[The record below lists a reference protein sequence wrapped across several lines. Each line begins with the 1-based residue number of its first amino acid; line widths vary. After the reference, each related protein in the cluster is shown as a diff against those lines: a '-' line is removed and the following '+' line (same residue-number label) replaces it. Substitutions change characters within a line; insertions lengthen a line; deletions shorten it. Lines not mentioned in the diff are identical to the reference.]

1 MKIAFFGI
9 GIMGLPM
16 AKHILQAG
24 YNVNVWNRTSSR
36 VAPLTD
42 LGAVLCKTP
51 SEAAQDANII
61 ITMLLDGPTTDAV
74 LFNKDESGRS
84 PVEVMAKDAIVIVM
98 SSIAVDAAHR
108 QAFQIEAAGRR
119 YIDAPVSGGEK
130 GAIDGALTIMAGGKI
145 EDIEAALP
153 VLSVMGSVT
162 RVGDTGTGQLAKLAN
177 QMIVGITIGAVSEAM
192 LLLKEG
198 GADLTAVHRALIGG
212 FADSTIWRQHG
223 ERIVKQNFVP
233 GARASVQLK
242 DMRTAAEQAKA
253 ERLRLP
259 ILDLVHELYAD
270 MCSHGRGDL
279 DHSGL
284 YLELAERAKGRSN
297 LRPAGS

>member
-1 MKIAFFGI
+1 
-9 GIMGLPM
+9 MGLPM
-16 AKHILQAG
+16 VKHILHAG
-24 YNVNVWNRTSSR
+24 YNVNVWNRTPSR
-36 VAPLTD
+36 VSPLTD
-42 LGAVLCKTP
+42 LGAVLCNTP
-51 SEAAQDANII
+51 SKAVQDANII

-74 LFNKDESGRS
+74 LFDKDESGRS

-98 SSIAVDAAHR
+98 SSIAVDATRR
-108 QAFQIEAAGRR
+108 QAFQIETAGGR

-130 GAIDGALTIMAGGKI
+130 GAIDGTLTIMAGGKI

-153 VLSVMGSVT
+153 VLSVMGGVT

-198 GADLTAVHRALIGG
+198 GADLTAVHKALMGG

-223 ERIVKQNFVP
+223 ERIVKQNFAP

-253 ERLRLP
+253 EHLRLP
-259 ILDLVHELYAD
+259 ILNLAHELYAD

-279 DHSGL
+279 DHCGL
-284 YLELAERAKGRSN
+284 YLELAERAKR
-297 LRPAGS
+297 